1 MIKTDSKNSE
11 KSENQLFSEK
21 WIVKTN
27 NIMVKKQVILFLSL
41 LLHISLIKLKQ

>member
-1 MIKTDSKNSE
+1 MINTDSKKSE

-27 NIMVKKQVILFLSL
+27 KVMVKEQVILFLSF
-41 LLHISLIKLKQ
+41 